1 MTDTIE
7 IRVLHS
13 YLSNLRIDY
22 IAHVEGISIGEAE
35 RIVARAL
42 SVPKREM
49 RL

>member
-1 MTDTIE
+1 MTDSLE

-13 YLSNLRIDY
+13 YLNNLRIDY
-22 IAHVEGISIGEAE
+22 IAHVEKISVGEAE